1 MADKTL
7 TIKNASD
14 KELDA
19 LLIRL
24 RKENELQGLV
34 SDIKRKSMKKEEI
47 PVDNY
52 GRQDYYAPIS
62 VSTEVPIE
70 SLYHAE
76 QNEQADEVLKHFGIL
91 GMKWGVRK
99 KQQSNGSWLKEA
111 GKLMKNQVKHPF
123 LTDKAD
129 KESKKSDTMGT
140 KIRRSIVFQ
149 NTKELKDINNRVD
162 KKISKKSKEIKAK
175 QAEKDNTSTD
185 FKSSR
190 EIKAKGYKNMSTKE
204 LADLTKRLQLEK
216 QLRDLTVAEYSR
228 GIEPAKAILAA
239 GTTIASLYALSTTP
253 MGQAIK
259 KALTKS

>member
-24 RKENELQGLV
+24 RKEYELQGLV
-34 SDIKRKSMKKEEI
+34 SDIERRSMKKEEI

-70 SLYHAE
+70 SLYHGK
-76 QNEQADEVLKHFGIL
+76 QNEKTDDVLKHFGIG

-99 KQQSNGSWLKEA
+99 ASSKPSSAVG
-111 GKLMKNQVKHPF
+111 GKQVKS
-123 LTDKAD
+123 DKPDKSSAD
-129 KESKKSDTMGT
+129 YKES
-140 KIRRSIVFQ
+140 RQ
-149 NTKELKDINNRVD
+149 
-162 KKISKKSKEIKAK
+162 
-175 QAEKDNTSTD
+175 
-185 FKSSR
+185 
-190 EIKAKGYKNMSTKE
+190 IKAKGYKNMSTKE

-216 QLRDLTVAEYSR
+216 QLRDLKVADYSR

-259 KALTKS
+259 KALIKS

>member
-52 GRQDYYAPIS
+52 GHQDYYAPIS

-70 SLYHAE
+70 SLYHGK
-76 QNEQADEVLKHFGIL
+76 QNEKADEVLKHFGIG

-99 KQQSNGSWLKEA
+99 ASNKPSSSGGSKQ
-111 GKLMKNQVKHPF
+111 V
-123 LTDKAD
+123 KAD
-129 KESKKSDTMGT
+129 KSSADYKES
-140 KIRRSIVFQ
+140 RQ
-149 NTKELKDINNRVD
+149 
-162 KKISKKSKEIKAK
+162 
-175 QAEKDNTSTD
+175 
-185 FKSSR
+185 
-190 EIKAKGYKNMSTKE
+190 IKAKGYKNMSTKE

-216 QLRDLTVAEYSR
+216 QLRDLKVADYSR

-239 GTTIASLYALSTTP
+239 GTTLASLYALSTTP